1 MIADTPKEDSV
12 VRDEVIKRL
21 VPIMEDT
28 FDEDKVVYAD
38 SLSADDIEEWDSL
51 SHIRFMIAVEKEFG
65 VRFSTSE
72 IEGFKNAGELV
83 DALLVKFK

>member
-1 MIADTPKEDSV
+1 V

-21 VPIMEDT
+21 VPIMENT

-38 SLSADDIEEWDSL
+38 TLSADDIEEWDSL
-51 SHIRFMIAVEKEFG
+51 SHIRFVIAVEKEFG

-83 DALLVKFK
+83 DGLLVKSK

>member
-1 MIADTPKEDSV
+1 L

-21 VPIMEDT
+21 LPIMEDT
-28 FDEDKVVYAD
+28 FDEDKIVYID

-51 SHIRFMIAVEKEFG
+51 SHIRFMVAVEREFS

-83 DALLVKFK
+83 DALLGRAK

>member
-1 MIADTPKEDSV
+1 M

-38 SLSADDIEEWDSL
+38 TLSADDIEEWDSL
-51 SHIRFMIAVEKEFG
+51 SHIRFMVAVEREFG

-83 DALLVKFK
+83 DALLGKSK

>member
-1 MIADTPKEDSV
+1 M

-38 SLSADDIEEWDSL
+38 SLCADDIEEWDSL

-83 DALLVKFK
+83 EAVLVKSK